1 MNIRNLLSAML
12 YKPIT
17 EKDEY
22 LFLKEHVGKDT
33 AFSYFWGDPKAI
45 EVVQKTLEEVI
56 NTMNE
61 KEKAYF
67 LFEMNVSKI
76 VRKIEGNGVPISTE
90 LLQEMCNNNYQ
101 KDYMDSYKRLQS
113 KCQSY
118 EVEFSESF
126 VRGSDDF
133 EEPYTFLNC
142 DLKAVRKKWRKKNL
156 MDYAKLAKHIKNGRI
171 YCTYSEYGTVTG
183 RIQTKN
189 PNVQGLPKKVRE
201 KCIVPGKGKGRALIL
216 ADYSAEELVL
226 AAIIAEDKKFI
237 LDIWNDVDFHSETA
251 AVLFGKNISEVNK
264 KERSIAKEVTFMTLY
279 GAKPVTLEKKFSEE
293 GYVVNGEN
301 IQKKILARYP
311 MIEKIRSEIERNGFI
326 QLFSGRK
333 IDCATIG
340 RKYTWVN
347 RCIQSNASLVLKA
360 VILELD
366 AKLSSETQI
375 VCLIHDEI
383 MLEMN
388 EENTE
393 ECAKIVRDTMENA
406 LKYFGIKEKMPV
418 KIEVRRGEN

>member
-33 AFSYFWGDPKAI
+33 AFSYFRGDPKAI

-67 LFEMNVSKI
+67 LFGMNVSKI

-90 LLQEMCNNNYQ
+90 LLQEMCNNYQ
-101 KDYMDSYKRLQS
+101 KDYMESCKRLQS

-118 EVEFSESF
+118 EVEFSASF

-189 PNVQGLPKKVRE
+189 PNVQGLPKEVRE
-201 KCIVPGKGKGRALIL
+201 KCIVPSKGKGRALIL

-237 LDIWNDVDFHSETA
+237 SDVWNEVDFHRETA
-251 AVLFGKNISEVNK
+251 AFLFEKDISEINQA
-264 KERSIAKEVTFMTLY
+264 ERSIAKEVTFMVLY

-301 IQKKILARYP
+301 IQKNILARYP

-366 AKLSSETQI
+366 VKLPSETQI

-388 EENTE
+388 RESIPECTE
-393 ECAKIVRDTMENA
+393 IVRDTMENA
-406 LKYFGIKEKMPV
+406 LKYFGIEEKMPV
-418 KIEVRRGEN
+418 KIEVRRGED